1 MTLLRS
7 ARSVSADD
15 RRLAVAAGDRRL
27 AAAAGDRRLAAGA
40 GARLVTAVRGR
51 PLLTAVCVL
60 AALVVLAALDGCAS
74 PGGGATAHNDVARC
88 AAVLPLARDVV
99 HGQGTLTLVRPVD
112 RGDVDALT
120 QQAGAAPPLP
130 SSGPGSAVHGAPGGA
145 VPGGA
150 VPGGAAPGGAA
161 PGGGAPGGQAGPS
174 GERPPKPT
182 VAQGGPP
189 LPKTCLVVYRGNYPA
204 GSIPNSL
211 PPGASGQFA
220 LVIAKVRQPALY
232 RVLITDTLPPSAKRS
247 WWHF

>member
-1 MTLLRS
+1 
-7 ARSVSADD
+7 
-15 RRLAVAAGDRRL
+15 
-27 AAAAGDRRLAAGA
+27 
-40 GARLVTAVRGR
+40 VTAVRGR

-120 QQAGAAPPLP
+120 QQAGAAPPPP
-130 SSGPGSAVHGAPGGA
+130 SSGPGSAAHGAPRGA

-150 VPGGAAPGGAA
+150 VPGGAV
-161 PGGGAPGGQAGPS
+161 PGGQAGPS

-211 PPGASGQFA
+211 PSGASGQFA
-220 LVIAKVRQPALY
+220 LVIVNVRHPAVY